1 MTFKQKTLA
10 VVITATLIGCNA
22 EDNKELPISNDN
34 VYPPIATEVVAPAL
48 YVGETVKG
56 TYKFVDPNANPRP
69 EAVSIYS
76 WRNAA
81 DQSEIVNTQE
91 LPITSNLEGQNLAF
105 CVTPKAQGDLNTVGE
120 EKCSTPKVVNA
131 PLGAK
136 PVATNVAITP
146 NSTPA
151 VGDVLTG
158 AYDFDTSL
166 GVTEG
171 TSAFAWKT
179 STDTVGTE
187 KTITLGNTLE
197 GKQVQFCVTP
207 KTDSTPAVAGDEV
220 CSALTD
226 AITAK
231 AGSAPVASNITFSVD
246 AFVGVELTADYTFTD
261 ADGDLEGAS
270 TYSWKS
276 GLSEVSTTKTYTP
289 VEGDK
294 DTALEFC
301 VTPVAKTGTPTNGTE
316 VCATT
321 TPVAVVSEAKPTASN
336 VIAEVQAPAADT
348 EVGATLRGNYDY
360 AQADGSLEG
369 TSTAVW
375 KVDNIA
381 GEVCADARACDY
393 TITQADLGKQLD
405 FCVTPQTALNT
416 AGDEVCLT
424 SKVTPKGIKIEGKL
438 EYDQELIATVYGY
451 AADATLG
458 EWKVDTS
465 NQTGPVDEGN
475 KSVQHTGNIYKIG
488 ARGSLATDYDWFS
501 GAGVGLLEARDFVGK
516 SVEYCVDVNGTAKCA
531 NAADSASVTGGLYYD
546 AADASKRGIEPIRLV
561 EQGALTYHR
570 PLTFA
575 ETQLKD
581 KVGFNANLLTAAAP
595 QPFNGIEWAMYNH
608 DQGNVFTAC
617 TNLYD
622 GGQWALPIGNTGGYY
637 TANNYADAGNN
648 APDPAASSM
657 GKLNTSMITSNED
670 NNRLI
675 SPVFGWPT
683 GAATPVDIKTHYM
696 SASLRIQGSTTG
708 TYWALRMYTSTSS
721 NSATLTTDLNQFV
734 SCVTVT
740 PTP

>member
-56 TYKFVDPNANPRP
+56 TYKFVDPNATPRA
-69 EAVSIYS
+69 EEGSAYS

-81 DQSEIVNTQE
+81 DETEIVATQV
-91 LPITSNLEGQNLAF
+91 LPVYAYLEGLNLKF
-105 CVTPKAQGDLNTVGE
+105 CVTPKAQGDINTVGTE
-120 EKCSTPKVVNA
+120 NCSLPKTVNG
-131 PLGAK
+131 PLGEK

-146 NSTPA
+146 ASTPT
-151 VGDVLTG
+151 VGDTLTG
-158 AYDFDTSL
+158 SYDYT
-166 GVTEG
+166 GETEG

-187 KTITLGNTLE
+187 QTITLGNTLE

-231 AGSAPVASNITFSVD
+231 AGSAPVASNITFSAD
-246 AFVGVELTADYTFTD
+246 AFVGVELTADYAFTD
-261 ADGDLEGAS
+261 ADGDLEGSS

-276 GLSEVSTTKTYTP
+276 GVNEVSTTKTYTP

-294 DTALEFC
+294 GTALEFC
-301 VTPVAKTGTPTNGTE
+301 VTPVAKTGTPTSGTE

-336 VIAEVQAPAADT
+336 VIAEVEAPATDT

-369 TSTAVW
+369 ASTAVW

-381 GEVCADARACDY
+381 GEVCTDARTCDY
-393 TITQADLGKQLD
+393 TITQADLGKALD

-465 NQTGPVDEGN
+465 NKNGPAGDLAPT
-475 KSVQHTGNIYKIG
+475 VQKTSNTYKIG
-488 ARGSLATDYDWFS
+488 ARNGLLTDYAWF
-501 GAGVGLLEARDFVGK
+501 AAPEVLEARDFIGK
-516 SVEYCVDVNGTAKCA
+516 TVEYCVDVNGTEKCV
-531 NAADSASVTGGLYYD
+531 NAANSASVTGGLYYD
-546 AADASKRGIEPIRLV
+546 ATDASKRGIEPIREIV
-561 EQGALTYHR
+561 NGALIYHR
-570 PLTFA
+570 PLTVA

-581 KVGFNANLLTAAAP
+581 KVGFGANLLTAAAP

-608 DQGNVFTAC
+608 NQVNVYEAC
-617 TNLYD
+617 TNLYAD
-622 GGQWALPIGNTGGYY
+622 NTWALPIGNTGGYY
-637 TANNYADAGNN
+637 DGNHYPANN
-648 APDPAASSM
+648 APDPSGDSSM
-657 GKLNTSMITSNED
+657 SDLNANQITSNEED
-670 NNRLI
+670 DRFI

-683 GAATPVDIKTHYM
+683 GAKTPVDIKTHYM
-696 SASLRIQGSTTG
+696 SASMRTTADKWNG
-708 TYWALRMYTSTSS
+708 TYWSLRMYASVNSS
-721 NSATLTTDLNQFV
+721 SANLTPDTNMFV
-734 SCVTVT
+734 SCVTAPVI
-740 PTP
+740 P

>member
-48 YVGETVKG
+48 YVGQTVKG
-56 TYKFVDPNANPRP
+56 TYKFVDPNATPRA
-69 EAVSIYS
+69 EEGSVYS

-81 DQSEIVNTQE
+81 DETEIIAAQA
-91 LPITSNLEGQNLAF
+91 LPVYAYLEGLNLKF
-105 CVTPKAQGDLNTVGE
+105 CVTPKAQGDINTVGTE
-120 EKCSTPKVVNA
+120 NCSLPKTVNG

-136 PVATNVAITP
+136 PEVIAGSVTVSNTTP
-146 NSTPA
+146 T
-151 VGDVLTG
+151 VGNVLTG
-158 AYDFDTSL
+158 SYEFDTGL

-231 AGSAPVASNITFSVD
+231 AGSAPVASNITLSAE
-246 AFVGVELTADYTFTD
+246 AFIGVELTADYTFTD

-276 GLSEVSTTKTYTP
+276 GVSKVSTTKTYTP

-294 DTALEFC
+294 GTALEFC
-301 VTPVAKTGTPTNGTE
+301 VTPVAKTGIPTNGTE

-321 TPVAVVSEAKPTASN
+321 TPVAVVSEAKPIASN
-336 VIAEVQAPAADT
+336 VISEVQAPATDT

-360 AQADGSLEG
+360 AQANGSLEG
-369 TSTAVW
+369 ASAAVW

-381 GEVCADARACDY
+381 GEVCADARTCDY

-405 FCVTPQTALNT
+405 FCVTPQTALST

-475 KSVQHTGNIYKIG
+475 KSVQHTGNIYRIG
-488 ARGSLATDYDWFS
+488 ARGSLATDYDWFAD
-501 GAGVGLLEARDFVGK
+501 AGVGLLEARDFIGK
-516 SVEYCVDVNGTAKCA
+516 SVEYCVDVNGTAKCL
-531 NAADSASVTGGLYYD
+531 NAADSASVAGGLYYD
-546 AADASKRGIEPIRLV
+546 AANASKRGIEPVRTI
-561 EQGALTYHR
+561 ENGTLTYHR

-595 QPFNGIEWAMYNH
+595 QTFNGIDWAMYNH
-608 DQGNVFTAC
+608 EQTDVYTAC

-622 GGQWALPIGNTGGYY
+622 GEQWALPIGITGSLYS
-637 TANNYADAGNN
+637 ADNYPGNN
-648 APDPAASSM
+648 APDAGNYYLGS
-657 GKLNTSMITSNED
+657 LNKGFVTSNEEVD
-670 NNRLI
+670 RLM

-683 GAATPVDIKTHYM
+683 GASTPVDIKTHYM
-696 SASLRIQGSTTG
+696 SASVRIG
-708 TYWALRMYTSTSS
+708 TDPLKYWALRMYASTSG
-721 NSATLTTDLNQFV
+721 NSATLTTNFNQFV